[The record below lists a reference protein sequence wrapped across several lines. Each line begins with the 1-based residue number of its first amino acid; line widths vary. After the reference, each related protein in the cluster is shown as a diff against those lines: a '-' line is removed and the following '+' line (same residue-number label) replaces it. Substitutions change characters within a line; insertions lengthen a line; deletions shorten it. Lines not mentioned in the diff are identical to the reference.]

1 METLIYKSMQHQLSN
16 AVLYTQRQRVTSKH
30 CTDIHIQVGHY
41 ADFGYS
47 HFNSVRVV
55 SNKIHQ
61 YSITWGTQLQLC
73 FKFLIIS
80 SKVSVSNTRLLFQT
94 VLGRSFVTTYTKS
107 NPFFLWSSSP
117 SSMPCFVEASMRTNR
132 AAFSRWRSFS
142 NNAFSSFSTMALESA
157 SRGPITLP
165 SSLKKIGR
173 AEI

>member
-1 METLIYKSMQHQLSN
+1 METLIYKSMQHQLWN

-30 CTDIHIQVGHY
+30 CTEIHIQLGHY

-61 YSITWGTQLQLC
+61 YSITWGTQLKLC

-80 SKVSVSNTRLLFQT
+80 FKVSVSNTRLLFQT
-94 VLGRSFVTTYTKS
+94 GIREILCNYVHKIKTLFSLK
-107 NPFFLWSSSP
+107 FFSKFHALLCWGIL
-117 SSMPCFVEASMRTNR
+117 RTNR

-142 NNAFSSFSTMALESA
+142 NNAFSSFSTMALESV
-157 SRGPITLP
+157 SRGPIT
-165 SSLKKIGR
+165 
-173 AEI
+173 

>member
-30 CTDIHIQVGHY
+30 CTKIHIQVGHY

-94 VLGRSFVTTYTKS
+94 GIREILCNHVHKIK
-107 NPFFLWSSSP
+107 PFFLWSSSP
-117 SSMPCFVEASMRTNR
+117 SSMPCFVETSMRTNR